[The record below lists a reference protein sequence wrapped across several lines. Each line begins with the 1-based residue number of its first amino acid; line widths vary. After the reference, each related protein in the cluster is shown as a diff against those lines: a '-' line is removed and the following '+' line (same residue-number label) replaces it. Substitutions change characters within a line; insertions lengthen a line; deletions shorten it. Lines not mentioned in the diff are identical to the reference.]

1 MNDFN
6 EFLAGLT
13 DIIGKLKE
21 AADIIDEQGGLLRGG
36 IDEEEARLDARDAE
50 WREYEA
56 CEDLREAFES
66 LERGVDALCAA
77 SVHVHEAVS
86 RLESRK

>member
-13 DIIGKLKE
+13 DIIGRLKE

-36 IDEEEARLDARDAE
+36 IDEEEARLDARDA
-50 WREYEA
+50 
-56 CEDLREAFES
+56 
-66 LERGVDALCAA
+66 
-77 SVHVHEAVS
+77 
-86 RLESRK
+86 